1 MRDPKTNGFPSKM
14 NHIWIIAGLSG
25 YFGQSYFWDKPIL
38 NHQHILAFHGSSCIS
53 SDQCWCQPLW
63 RKLPRR
69 LCALQKCFFPTFLG
83 VSSRLTSKPWNKGK
97 FTKTVWTSAALTFW
111 SSYKWY
117 QFLVGF
123 PHPGK
128 DWSLI
133 GILTSL
139 YNHSHGA
146 EDSCQRSWSG
156 L

>member
-1 MRDPKTNGFPSKM
+1 M
-14 NHIWIIAGLSG
+14 NHIWIIARVSG

-38 NHQHILAFHGSSCIS
+38 NHQHILAFYGSSCIS

-63 RKLPRR
+63 PRLPRR
-69 LCALQKCFFPTFLG
+69 LCALQKCFFSNLSWSAPANLE
-83 VSSRLTSKPWNKGK
+83 NKGK

-117 QFLVGF
+117 QFLVGY

-128 DWSLI
+128 DWSLIDLI

-156 L
+156 M